1 LLSYSVH
8 MLTAERMASGGES
21 ELGDFGRTF
30 PKPWLN
36 ILKERPAWWQD
47 VLDCRFRDVSGT
59 EQPLF
64 LAIRNG
70 YLNAYV
76 EGQSLL
82 KVQFDG
88 SALKAQIHH
97 KYISDDA
104 EGQEYKVFDGVAVGD
119 MTYTG
124 KAMLSQWVTR
134 AQKYAKPSGN
144 SPAISEKQGVAVIAS
159 RNPHVIDVEMGLPGQ
174 VADRID
180 IVALER
186 AGSAINIVFYEA
198 KLFNNGALR
207 ARSFPP
213 KVLEQ
218 LGRYETWL
226 TKENRE
232 DEVTQAYRKTCKL
245 LIELR
250 MMQGANSVHDL
261 IVDASKDGSNLRIDP
276 KPRLIVFGYDESRA
290 GHYWKPH
297 EEALR
302 VRAGLGDRGFLMQ
315 PRPEDVRIPEDTHR
329 EGWIDAA
336 DDILLDVEGPQAVT
350 EVRVAARRNKL
361 LAIARFA
368 AIFSDPKF
376 QFGIWHEPPPVKA
389 GVFEMPYCALTL
401 DAGEFVQAA
410 YDAGWVKSFDWSSW
424 VNTPEAQ
431 ELNNSTSYI
440 SAASEEQIS
449 KLLTAHIRSDR
460 FCDGALQSA
469 FESGVLT
476 AIVRRAEALLEE
488 DQTRK

>member
-1 LLSYSVH
+1 MS
-8 MLTAERMASGGES
+8 TAGKMASGGES
-21 ELGDFGRTF
+21 ELGHFDRKF
-30 PKPWLN
+30 PKPWMD

-47 VLDCRFRDVSGT
+47 VLDYRFQDISGT
-59 EQPLF
+59 KQPLF
-64 LAIRNG
+64 LAVRKG

-76 EGQSLL
+76 EGQSVL
-82 KVQFDG
+82 KIQFAG
-88 SALKAQIHH
+88 SALALEAKIHH
-97 KYISDDA
+97 KYIIDDA
-104 EGQEYKVFDGVAVGD
+104 KGQEYKVFDG
-119 MTYTG
+119 MTVDDTAYTG

-134 AQKYAKPSGN
+134 AQKYAQPKGS

-232 DEVTQAYRKTCKL
+232 EELTQAYRKTCKL
-245 LIELR
+245 LVELR
-250 MMQGANSVHDL
+250 MMQGATSVHDL
-261 IVDASKDGSNLRIDP
+261 IVDASKDESDLRIDP

-297 EEALR
+297 EESLR
-302 VRAGLGDRGFLMQ
+302 VRGGLGDRGFLMQ
-315 PRPEDVRIPEDTHR
+315 PRPEDVKLPEDAHR

-336 DDILLDVEGPQAVT
+336 EDILLDVEGPDALA
-350 EVRVAARRNKL
+350 EIRVAAQRNRL
-361 LAIARFA
+361 FAIARFA
-368 AIFSDPKF
+368 AIFSNPKF
-376 QFGIWHEPPPVKA
+376 QFAIWHEPSPVKA
-389 GVFEMPYCALTL
+389 GVFEMSYCALTH
-401 DAGEFVQAA
+401 DADDFVQAA

-424 VNTPEAQ
+424 VNTSEAQ
-431 ELNNSTSYI
+431 ELNNSTSHI

-449 KLLTAHIRSDR
+449 KLLTAHIRRDR
-460 FCDGALQSA
+460 FCEGALQSA

-488 DQTRK
+488 DGPCV